1 MHNVSTGTLPPALG
15 EQPKSETTQ
24 PPHFSGVDNPF
35 QSKNVL
41 YSFSYAL
48 EGLEYAFKTQR
59 NFKIHLAIAAF
70 ALTLA
75 AIFHITLIEWAM
87 IWGLIGLVLFAELT
101 NTAIELG
108 VDMITEGRY
117 DLRAKAIK
125 DVAAGAVFVTALA
138 AVACG
143 VCLFVPRIAPILGMT
158 W

>member
-1 MHNVSTGTLPPALG
+1 MPNASSGTLPAVIAEPPLS
-15 EQPKSETTQ
+15 QPTAPE
-24 PPHFSGVDNPF
+24 HFAGVDNPF

-59 NFKIHLAIAAF
+59 NFRIHLSIAAV
-70 ALTLA
+70 AVVMAT
-75 AIFHITLIEWAM
+75 IFHLSLVEWAM

-101 NTAIELG
+101 NTAIELV
-108 VDMITEGRY
+108 VDMMTQGRY

-125 DVAAGAVFVTALA
+125 DVAAGAVFVTALS

-143 VCLFVPRIAPILGMT
+143 VCLFVPRIALVLGLV